1 MCLDAVCTC
10 KYIYIYTAPGSF
22 RAFSKTVF
30 SRHCLLDMVSCAITS
45 GNRQTTYLKEFLVDV
60 LVEELV
66 GFLWRPSPGNPMTST
81 FPRPPLFTFAGEVA
95 DDPKLVAAR
104 RSFSRSTWIRRGSGD
119 GMSSVLAAHEGS
131 AVPVQY

>member
-1 MCLDAVCTC
+1 MLKAYLCTMHTC
-10 KYIYIYTAPGSF
+10 KSYILYDLCAWMQYVPANTYIYIYTAPGSF

-95 DDPKLVAAR
+95 DDPKLVAALKVI
-104 RSFSRSTWIRRGSGD
+104 FSEHLDSKG
-119 GMSSVLAAHEGS
+119 
-131 AVPVQY
+131 